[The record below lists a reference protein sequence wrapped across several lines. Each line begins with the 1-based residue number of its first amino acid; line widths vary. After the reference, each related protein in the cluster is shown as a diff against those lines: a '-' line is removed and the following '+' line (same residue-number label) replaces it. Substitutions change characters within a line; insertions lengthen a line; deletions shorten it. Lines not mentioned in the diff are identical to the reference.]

1 MDSKHIE
8 QLLERYWQCETS
20 LQEEAELR
28 TFFAGENIPEHLLR
42 YRDLFIYQ
50 QLQQDEHLGE
60 DFDKRILALTEEVP
74 VVKARRISLTQRFM
88 PLFKAAAALALVLT
102 MGNIMQH
109 SFFYDVQEVAAADT
123 IGQQINAP
131 SVAQS
136 AETFDKLLIDSLKHI
151 EKEEL
156 NKKYR

>member
-28 TFFAGENIPEHLLR
+28 TFFAGEDIPEHLLR

-88 PLFKAAAALALVLT
+88 PLFKAAATLALVLT

-109 SFFYDVQEVAAADT
+109 SFFYNVQEVAAADT

>member
-74 VVKARRISLTQRFM
+74 VVKARRISLTRRFM
-88 PLFKAAAALALVLT
+88 PLFKAAATLALVLT

-136 AETFDKLLIDSLKHI
+136 TETFDKLLIDSLKHI

>member
-136 AETFDKLLIDSLKHI
+136 TETFDKLLIDSLKHI

-156 NKKYR
+156 DKKHR

>member
-28 TFFAGENIPEHLLR
+28 TFFASENIPEHLLR

-109 SFFYDVQEVAAADT
+109 SFFYNVQEVAAADT

-136 AETFDKLLIDSLKHI
+136 TETFDKLLIDSLKHI

>member
-28 TFFAGENIPEHLLR
+28 TFFAGEDIPEHLLR

-74 VVKARRISLTQRFM
+74 VVKARRISLTRRFM

-136 AETFDKLLIDSLKHI
+136 TETFDKLLIDSLKHI

>member
-28 TFFAGENIPEHLLR
+28 TFFAGEDIPEHLLR

-74 VVKARRISLTQRFM
+74 VVKARRISLTRRFM
-88 PLFKAAAALALVLT
+88 PLFKAAATLALVLT

>member
-28 TFFAGENIPEHLLR
+28 TFFSGEDIPEHLLR

-136 AETFDKLLIDSLKHI
+136 TETFDKLLIDSLKHI

>member
-74 VVKARRISLTQRFM
+74 VVKARRISLTRRFM
-88 PLFKAAAALALVLT
+88 PLFKAAATLALVLT

-109 SFFYDVQEVAAADT
+109 SFFYNVQEVAAADT

-136 AETFDKLLIDSLKHI
+136 TETFDKLLIDSLKHI

>member
-74 VVKARRISLTQRFM
+74 VVKARRISLTRRFM

-136 AETFDKLLIDSLKHI
+136 TETFDKLLIDSLKHI

>member
-74 VVKARRISLTQRFM
+74 VVKARRISLTRRFM
-88 PLFKAAAALALVLT
+88 PLFKAAATLALVLT

-109 SFFYDVQEVAAADT
+109 SFFYNVQEVAAADT

>member
-74 VVKARRISLTQRFM
+74 VVKARRISLTRRFM
-88 PLFKAAAALALVLT
+88 PLFKAAATLALVLT

-123 IGQQINAP
+123 IGLQINAP

-136 AETFDKLLIDSLKHI
+136 TETFDKLLIDSLKHI

>member
-28 TFFAGENIPEHLLR
+28 TFFAGEDIPEHLLR

>member
-88 PLFKAAAALALVLT
+88 PLFKAAATLALVLT

-109 SFFYDVQEVAAADT
+109 SFFYNVQEVAAADT

>member
-109 SFFYDVQEVAAADT
+109 SFFYNVQEVAAADT